1 MVDERVG
8 AKEVFVKIYIYIVC
22 GLLSIVRCLLPY
34 YVIVIA
40 CSPIVGTLPFMSIEF
55 RGQEGCGCSV
65 DRSFC
70 DWGTVHGAHILIS

>member
-40 CSPIVGTLPFMSIEF
+40 CSPIVGNFHSCSIEF
-55 RGQEGCGCSV
+55 RGQERGGCSV
-65 DRSFC
+65 DRLFC
-70 DWGTVHGAHILIS
+70 DWGTVHGAHI